1 LEEDG
6 FPADRRELLLGAMAR
21 YVGQSSEI
29 AVALELRPAAEV
41 LAALPEAFAQEHERT
56 YGFRAPADEP
66 VELTALS
73 LVARGIPAAPRLPQ
87 RIPPRAARPLPSR
100 RAWFAGAGWT
110 DTPVLDRAELGEVP
124 RAGPVI
130 VQEYDATC
138 LVPPGMDVSRD
149 GFGNLVL
156 RRAG

>member
-1 LEEDG
+1 MSRTCRQTVRRQTNSHSIFEPLEGRQLMSAGDL
-6 FPADRRELLLGAMAR
+6 DK
-21 YVGQSSEI
+21 
-29 AVALELRPAAEV
+29 
-41 LAALPEAFAQEHERT
+41 T
-56 YGFRAPADEP
+56 
-66 VELTALS
+66 
-73 LVARGIPAAPRLPQ
+73 
-87 RIPPRAARPLPSR
+87 
-100 RAWFAGAGWT
+100 FAGAGWT